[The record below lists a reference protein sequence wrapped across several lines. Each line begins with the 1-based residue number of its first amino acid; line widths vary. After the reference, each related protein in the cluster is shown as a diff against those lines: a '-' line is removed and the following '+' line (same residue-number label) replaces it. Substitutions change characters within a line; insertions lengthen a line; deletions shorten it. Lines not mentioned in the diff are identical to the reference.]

1 MYLSDVHLRE
11 RLEELRVEC
20 HHEKQP
26 FAPDDQIQPCS
37 IDLRLSDV
45 FWEPKRGS
53 TIDLRKSALLVLQ
66 PRRYYK
72 RFVLRPDEYTT
83 LKPGKM
89 LIGCIYEKFSVPP
102 DCAAK
107 VEGRSSFGRLGLSV
121 HCTSGFA
128 NPAYRGHF
136 PLILVNHSPTPIR
149 LFPFLPI
156 CQLMLIPLSS
166 RPQREYGD
174 SALQSKYM
182 EDDGGPSYWWRD
194 KRIRE
199 LQTVFQQRDISV
211 ELQHE
216 LLNRIGIQEPE
227 IIERFERFFQKHPN
241 IGGAQQTLRSFA
253 ESEDSKRK
261 WSWIGKGF
269 ATALLALLTAAAGA
283 VITMKPFTIWHY
295 VIWAAT
301 LLCAGFVIPTYR
313 TPAMQY
319 YGVKEHEC
327 QQQ

>member
-1 MYLSDVHLRE
+1 
-11 RLEELRVEC
+11 
-20 HHEKQP
+20 
-26 FAPDDQIQPCS
+26 
-37 IDLRLSDV
+37 
-45 FWEPKRGS
+45 
-53 TIDLRKSALLVLQ
+53 
-66 PRRYYK
+66 
-72 RFVLRPDEYTT
+72 
-83 LKPGKM
+83 
-89 LIGCIYEKFSVPP
+89 
-102 DCAAK
+102 
-107 VEGRSSFGRLGLSV
+107 
-121 HCTSGFA
+121 
-128 NPAYRGHF
+128 
-136 PLILVNHSPTPIR
+136 
-149 LFPFLPI
+149 
-156 CQLMLIPLSS
+156 MLIPLSS